1 MKNRSKD
8 NLAHSLSCQ
17 RLCAVILVAWGLLY
31 PTHAYA
37 DSIFEDGGS
46 LGTGFAI
53 EVGGVQYLGSSEFAS
68 TVAGLSPNVQGLVL
82 RDRHGATARVIAG
95 TFIVV
100 AAAFAASQPKSVESK
115 SYRSGDY
122 IVTETTTT
130 YRSPAERE
138 AIMASAGGAAS
149 GVFFSDL
156 ADFELEA
163 FGRDRFGYGDS
174 SGYKL
179 NMLFG
184 GGTNKLYFEAGF
196 GWGFVD
202 SLVNKGGETFE
213 IEQSYYGVPFRI
225 GGAISKLNWTATW
238 EWNWAGHK
246 EDLKTEASDPDMQG
260 VRHLEVAHFPLRL
273 EGEIGLFGRVYA
285 QGGLVFPSVKKLDLG
300 YRLSAGFR
308 F

>member
-1 MKNRSKD
+1 MKVF
-8 NLAHSLSCQ
+8 AIAFSLS
-17 RLCAVILVAWGLLY
+17 ILIGCLIPKY
-31 PTHAYA
+31 SHA
-37 DSIFEDGGS
+37 DSVLEDGGS
-46 LGTGFAI
+46 IGTGFAI
-53 EVGGVQYLGSSEFAS
+53 EVGAVQYLGFSEFAS
-68 TVAGLSPNVQGLVL
+68 TVEGLTPNAQGLVL

-95 TFIVV
+95 TLIVV
-100 AAAFAASQPKSVESK
+100 AAAFAASQPKSVESR
-115 SYRSGDY
+115 SYRSGKY

-138 AIMASAGGAAS
+138 AIMASAAGGASA
-149 GVFFSDL
+149 VFFSDL

-163 FGRDRFGYGDS
+163 FGRDRYGYGDS

-184 GGTNKLYFEAGF
+184 GGSNKLYFEAGF

-202 SLVNKGGETFE
+202 SLVRKGGESYE
-213 IEQSYYGVPFRI
+213 IEQSYYGIPFRI

-238 EWNWAGHK
+238 EWNWAGYK
-246 EDLKTEASDPDMQG
+246 EGLKTEAGEPDNQG
-260 VRHLEVAHFPLRL
+260 VRHLEVAHSPLRL
-273 EGEIGLFGRVYA
+273 EGQIGLFGRIYA
-285 QGGLVFPSVKKLDLG
+285 QGGVVFPSVKKLDLG